1 MEFTVLY
8 NFPIWVP
15 GIMFIAVL
23 AFALEFGYRVGLK
36 RSDKW
41 KDADSGG
48 GAVVLTSLFAL
59 LGLVLAFTYA
69 SGVSRFD
76 ARKAAVLHEANAI
89 GTAYLRADL
98 VAEPGRT
105 QLKEVLLDY
114 ARSRTFPPGSVRTVE
129 ERLAVLDNTLKQLAR
144 LWPATKSV
152 MAQGEPGPIEASLVV
167 AINDV
172 IDAHTV
178 RFTAVLDKLPKV
190 VMWMLLFVAAASLSV
205 AGYNAGIQGRM
216 SRWRMTTFALV
227 LTCLMIVILDFD
239 RPNDGLV
246 VVKHSAIDAVIAEM
260 EADLGLG
267 RQL

>member
-8 NFPIWVP
+8 NFPLWTP
-15 GIMFIAVL
+15 GIMFITVL
-23 AFALEFGYRVGLK
+23 IFALEFGYRVGLK
-36 RSDKW
+36 RRDKW

-76 ARKAAVLHEANAI
+76 ARKAAVLNEANAI

-105 QLKEVLLDY
+105 ELKQVLLDY
-114 ARSRTFPPGSVRTVE
+114 TRSRTFPPGSVRTKVD
-129 ERLAVLDNTLKQLAR
+129 RQAVLAHTLEQLAR
-144 LWPATKSV
+144 IWPATRTV
-152 MAQGEPGPIEASLVV
+152 IEQGKPGPIEAGLVA
-167 AINDV
+167 AINEV
-172 IDAHTV
+172 LDAHTV
-178 RFTAVLDKLPKV
+178 RLTAVLDKLPKV

-205 AGYNAGIQGRM
+205 AGYNAGIQGQM

-246 VVKHSAIDAVIAEM
+246 VVKHGAINSLIADM
-260 EADLGLG
+260 EADLGKS
-267 RQL
+267 R

>member
-114 ARSRTFPPGSVRTVE
+114 ARSRTFPLGSVVTVE
-129 ERLAVLDNTLKQLAR
+129 ERLAILDKTLKQLAR
-144 LWPATKSV
+144 LWPATKAV
-152 MAQGEPGPIEASLVV
+152 ITQGKPGPIEASLVTG
-167 AINDV
+167 INAV

-178 RFTAVLDKLPKV
+178 RITAVLDKLPKV

-260 EADLGLG
+260 EADLGLN
-267 RQL
+267 R